1 MYEEAWD
8 RGERQGRE
16 KEGGEVL
23 GTGVRGEDGGG
34 GMKVVVC
41 MFACLGSCV
50 YLWRICSMGSLEI
63 LFEIGKCS

>member
-1 MYEEAWD
+1 MVRG
-8 RGERQGRE
+8 RGERRREERYWGRGY
-16 KEGGEVL
+16 EGR
-23 GTGVRGEDGGG
+23 VRGEDGGG
-34 GMKVVVC
+34 GMRVVVC

>member
-1 MYEEAWD
+1 MESGW
-8 RGERQGRE
+8 
-16 KEGGEVL
+16 VS
-23 GTGVRGEDGGG
+23 GTGVGGEGARRDGRG
-34 GMKVVVC
+34 GMRVVVC